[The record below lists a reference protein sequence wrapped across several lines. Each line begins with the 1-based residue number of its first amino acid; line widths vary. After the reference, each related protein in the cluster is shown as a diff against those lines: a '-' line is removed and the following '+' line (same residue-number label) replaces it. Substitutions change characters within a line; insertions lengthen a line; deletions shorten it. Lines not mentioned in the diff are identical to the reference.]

1 MGELLYNQL
10 MTTKLTQKMVKG
22 WMQQLA
28 QSQGSY
34 GRLLR
39 DFEEADATTRKNF
52 MGWLRSQDVETITQ
66 FVFAIEC

>member
-1 MGELLYNQL
+1 

-28 QSQGSY
+28 RSQGSY
-34 GRLLR
+34 GRMLR
-39 DFEEADATTRKNF
+39 DFEEADAITRKNF
-52 MGWLRSQDVETITQ
+52 VAWLRAQNVETITQ